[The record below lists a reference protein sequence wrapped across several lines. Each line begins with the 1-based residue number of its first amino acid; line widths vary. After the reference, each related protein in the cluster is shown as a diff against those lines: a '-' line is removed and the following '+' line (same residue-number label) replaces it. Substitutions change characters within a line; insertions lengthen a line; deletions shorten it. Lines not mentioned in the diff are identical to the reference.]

1 MIRIFFVVYKIIS
14 GTLKNQRAKYTGHFM
29 VKLIRM
35 CDYNVE
41 AMKKSHEIK
50 TLGFHLRVNCI

>member
-1 MIRIFFVVYKIIS
+1 LFTKSSLERS
-14 GTLKNQRAKYTGHFM
+14 KNQRAKYTGHFM